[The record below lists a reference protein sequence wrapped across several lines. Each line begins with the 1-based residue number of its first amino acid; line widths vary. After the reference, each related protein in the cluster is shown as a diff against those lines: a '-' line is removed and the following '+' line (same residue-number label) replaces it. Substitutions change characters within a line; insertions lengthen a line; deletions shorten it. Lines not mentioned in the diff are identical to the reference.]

1 LLLEHLSVVD
11 LRNLAHVELPAHR
24 RLTVFLGDNGQGK
37 TNLLEAVHLTAALR
51 PLKPLSR
58 SKELIRFG
66 ADFAR
71 VKGDYDVEGPLPI
84 EVRVEA
90 KGRRATLAGK
100 QVRDVGQVAERI
112 GVVAFTPEDL
122 TVVRQGPD
130 HRRRA
135 LDRFAYSLDAGFAAI
150 ARRYDK
156 ALDQRNRL
164 LKQPVVDA
172 GMLESFTVPLVDAGI
187 ALLRARVRVAR
198 AWGPVFQAAAARI
211 SDGRLLP
218 TLTYGSS
225 LLDDAQAAMRPDA
238 NLDDDPVDLDDADL
252 KERFAQKLA
261 GQQQAERMRKT
272 TLSGPHLDDV
282 VLAIDDKRVRHLAS
296 QGEARAMVLA
306 LKLAEVQL
314 CTTARRTAPLVLLDD
329 VAGELDPKKARCLF
343 EVIDEV
349 EAQAFVTATHRDV
362 LPPDLGAGHA
372 FHLSEGAVVGDEALT
387 P

>member
-1 LLLEHLSVVD
+1 M
-11 LRNLAHVELPAHR
+11 
-24 RLTVFLGDNGQGK
+24 FLGDNGQGK